1 MRRVCVALVG
11 PFLAICMLNCSR
23 NTANLEQE
31 LRTAME
37 QRRAAVEHGD
47 VDGYAK
53 LVADDLVLIDD
64 DGSVRTK
71 ASVLQQIRHEG
82 SRPSARI
89 SDLRVQVNG
98 EIGIVTYHVD
108 RADTFGSQIIK
119 YESRQ
124 LETYKRHSNR
134 WVLVS
139 RAIVPLPYP
148 NRIPAVVDPSVYDS
162 YSGVYDFGN
171 NFLITVK
178 RDGDNLTSIVSEDK
192 DKIPQRLLPF
202 SDVSF
207 YQDKS
212 TGVLTFIRDSK
223 GKVVRLEVWDGN
235 STVQGRRIEER

>member
-1 MRRVCVALVG
+1 MQRVWLALG
-11 PFLAICMLNCSR
+11 GLFLAIFMFNCSR

-31 LRTAME
+31 LKTAIE
-37 QRRAAVEHGD
+37 QRRAAFEHGD
-47 VDGYAK
+47 VDGYANR
-53 LVADDLVLIDD
+53 VADDLVLIDD

-71 ASVLQQIRHEG
+71 ASVLQQIRAEG
-82 SRPSARI
+82 SRPSAPI
-89 SDLRVQVNG
+89 SDLRVQVND
-98 EIGIVTYHVD
+98 EIGIATYHVD
-108 RADTFGSQIIK
+108 RTEPFGSQLIK
-119 YESRQ
+119 SESRQ
-124 LETYKRHSNR
+124 LETYKRQSDR

-139 RAIVPLPYP
+139 RAIVPIPYP
-148 NRIPAVVDPSVYDS
+148 NRIPAIVDPSIYDS

-178 RDGDNLTSIVSEDK
+178 RDADNLTFIVSEDK

-207 YQDKS
+207 YEDKT
-212 TGVLTFIRDSK
+212 TGVLTFIRNAK